1 MASLKRPS
9 SKDGVRFVLGGISYF
24 AGKWPLLLRSFP
36 AVDKERDLIGILLA
50 KVPTVGKVKVARQRG

>member
-1 MASLKRPS
+1 MASLERPS

-24 AGKWPLLLRSFP
+24 AGKWPLLLRSP